1 MRAATS
7 RRSLACDPRRHRLT
21 LEALAQ
27 LGEFIGAVAVVV
39 SLAYLAYQV
48 RQNTHS
54 LRSENY
60 ARAHDRVAAV
70 QARLG
75 DPSQARVF
83 GRAVWDPG
91 TLSPAERIQFAWA
104 LYEMFGA
111 FEFMYHQ
118 AQAGALPPE
127 VWERWAATLGWWTS
141 LPGVQAWWRSK
152 PAPFSASFTR
162 FVEDGLER
170 GTPDPEAALRWQE
183 FLTGQRS
190 A

>member
-1 MRAATS
+1 
-7 RRSLACDPRRHRLT
+7 LT
-21 LEALAQ
+21 LEALSQ
-27 LGEFIGAVAVVV
+27 LGEFVSAVAVVV

-48 RQNTHS
+48 RQNTLS

-83 GRAVWDPG
+83 GRAVWDPSKL
-91 TLSPAERIQFAWA
+91 TPAERIQFAWA

-111 FEFMYHQ
+111 FEFMHHQ
-118 AQAGALPPE
+118 SQAGALPPE
-127 VWERWAATLGWWTS
+127 VWDRWSATLGWWTA

-152 PAPFSASFTR
+152 PAPFSKSFTR
-162 FVEDGLER
+162 YVEER
-170 GTPDPEAALRWQE
+170 IGSGPPDAEAARRWQE
-183 FLTGQRS
+183 FLTG
-190 A
+190 APGA